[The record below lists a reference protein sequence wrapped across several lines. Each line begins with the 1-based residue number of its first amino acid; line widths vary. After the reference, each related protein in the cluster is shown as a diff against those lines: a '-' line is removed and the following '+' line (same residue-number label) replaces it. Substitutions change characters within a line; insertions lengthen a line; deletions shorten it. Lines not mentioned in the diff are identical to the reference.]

1 MNLKIK
7 VLVSTG
13 IFFILMVLAAY
24 YSIFPLNFPRSLL
37 FGAVSTLVYGAL
49 SFLYFKFSGK

>member
-7 VLVSTG
+7 VLISTG

-24 YSIFPLNFPRSLL
+24 YSIFPFNFPRSLL
-37 FGAVSTLVYGAL
+37 FGAVSTLIYGTL
-49 SFLYFKFSGK
+49 SFVYFKFSGK